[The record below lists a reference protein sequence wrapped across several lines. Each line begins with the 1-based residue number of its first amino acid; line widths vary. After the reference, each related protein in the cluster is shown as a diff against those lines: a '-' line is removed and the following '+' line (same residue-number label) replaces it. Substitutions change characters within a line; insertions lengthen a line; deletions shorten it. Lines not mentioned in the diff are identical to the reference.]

1 MYKSLLAS
9 ITQAKTLTTHKLQS
23 LMGKK
28 EKGQQ
33 KGFLARAVAGTF
45 GLRVLNALLGYVIT
59 LLLAR
64 FLGAKGY
71 GSYTYALTWAGLLQL
86 PALLGLLQLL
96 IREISVCQTRSN
108 WGVAHGLFRW
118 ANQIVLLSSI
128 GLGSLTAFLAW
139 MWNQGS
145 SDLNTLFTIWL
156 VMLSLPLMTLT
167 SIREATMR
175 ALGHILLG
183 QLPELI
189 IRPVLL
195 IVLLCSAYLFFDTSL
210 TSPMAM
216 GMYVIATGFTFLVGA
231 KFLQNSLPREL
242 KEAFPEYQIKEW
254 MRTALPMLFIGGM
267 YMINNKTDKVM
278 LGIMQGTTSVGIY
291 EVANRGA
298 GLITFIL
305 VAFNM
310 SLAPTFASLYT
321 DGKRQKLQ
329 KLVTKSSYII
339 VVASFPI
346 GLFLIF
352 FNHWF
357 LSLFGTEFLSGKTT
371 LIILCLGQLINAFTG
386 SVAVLLNMTGHQ
398 NDTAIGVTLS
408 AGINLILN
416 ATLIPQYGAGGAAAA
431 TAISA
436 TIWNVVLV
444 FMVYKRLKIYA
455 TPLGGLMKS

>member
-1 MYKSLLAS
+1 MDKSLFAS
-9 ITQAKTLTTHKLQS
+9 ITQAKTLITNKLQS
-23 LMGKK
+23 FIGKK

-33 KGFLARAVAGTF
+33 KGFLAKAIAGTF
-45 GLRVLNALLGYVIT
+45 GLRVLNAFLGYVIT

-71 GSYTYALTWAGLLQL
+71 GSYAYALTWARLLQI
-86 PALLGLLQLL
+86 PALLGLLGLL
-96 IREISVCQTRSN
+96 VREMSVYQTRSN
-108 WGVAHGLFRW
+108 WGLAHGLFRW
-118 ANQIVLLSSI
+118 ANQIVLFSSI
-128 GLGSLTAFLAW
+128 GVASLAAFLAW
-139 MWNQGS
+139 IWNQGS
-145 SDLNTLFTIWL
+145 DLDTLFTIWII
-156 VMLSLPLMTLT
+156 MLSLPLMTLT
-167 SIREATMR
+167 SIREATMQ
-175 ALGHILLG
+175 ALGYILLG

-189 IRPVLL
+189 VRPILL
-195 IVLLCSAYLFFDTSL
+195 IVLLCSAYLLFDESL
-210 TSPMAM
+210 TSPIAM
-216 GMYVIATGFTFLVGA
+216 GIYVIATGVAFLVGA
-231 KFLQNSLPREL
+231 KFLQNSLPAEL
-242 KEAFPEYQIKEW
+242 KDASPEYQIKEW

-267 YMINNKTDKVM
+267 YIINNQTDKIM
-278 LGIMQGTTSVGIY
+278 LGAMQGITSVGIY

-298 GLITFIL
+298 GLITFVL

-321 DGKRQKLQ
+321 AGNMNKLQ
-329 KLVTKSSYII
+329 KIVTKSSYMIL
-339 VVASFPI
+339 VASFPI
-346 GLFLIF
+346 GLFLIL

-371 LIILCLGQLINAFTG
+371 LIILCIGQLINAFTG

-408 AGINLILN
+408 ASINLILN

-436 TIWNVVLV
+436 AIWNVVLV

>member
-1 MYKSLLAS
+1 MYKYFLGL
-9 ITQAKTLTTHKLQS
+9 TNQAMALTRNKLQS
-23 LMGKK
+23 FL
-28 EKGQQ
+28 EKNESGQL
-33 KGFLARAVAGTF
+33 KAFLAKAVAGTF
-45 GLRVLNALLGYVIT
+45 GLQVLNAFFGYVIT

-64 FLGAKGY
+64 FLGASGY
-71 GSYTYALTWAGLLQL
+71 GSYTYALTWARLLQL

-96 IREISVCQTRSN
+96 IREISVCQTRGN
-108 WGVAHGLFRW
+108 WGVAQGLFRW
-118 ANQIVLLSSI
+118 ANKIVLFSSV
-128 GLGSLTAFLAW
+128 GLALLTAFLAG

-145 SDLNTLFTIWL
+145 DPNTLFTIWI
-156 VMLSLPLMTLT
+156 VMLALPLMTLT
-167 SIREATMR
+167 SIREASMR

-189 IRPVLL
+189 FRPVLL
-195 IVLLCSAYLFFDTSL
+195 IVLLCSAYLFFDENL
-210 TSPMAM
+210 TSPIAM
-216 GMYVIATGFTFLVGA
+216 GIYVIATGIAFLIGA
-231 KFLQNSLPREL
+231 KFLQNSLPVEL
-242 KEAFPEYQIKEW
+242 KEASPEYKIKEW
-254 MRTALPMLFIGGM
+254 MHTALPFLFIGGM
-267 YMINNKTDKVM
+267 YIINNQTDKIM
-278 LGIMQGTTSVGIY
+278 LGAMQGTTSVGLY

-310 SLAPTFASLYT
+310 SLAPTFASFST
-321 DGKRQKLQ
+321 NQERKKLQ
-329 KLVTKSSYII
+329 ELVTKSSYIVFI
-339 VVASFPI
+339 ASLPI
-346 GLFLIF
+346 GLFLIL

-357 LSLFGTEFLSGKTT
+357 LSLFGTEFLAGKVT
-371 LIILCLGQLINAFTG
+371 LIILCTGQLINAFTG

-408 AGINLILN
+408 AGINIVLN
-416 ATLIPQYGAGGAAAA
+416 VILIPQYGSDGAATA